1 MFSCGLG
8 PNEGGP
14 HMQSVCK
21 IYKYDKT
28 YICTKNDKRRRK
40 ILMLLKTKMDFTKMS
55 HIII

>member
-28 YICTKNDKRRRK
+28 YNYLYK
-40 ILMLLKTKMDFTKMS
+40 KMIKEEEKF
-55 HIII
+55 